1 MLFIDLSGLSGP
13 GLVPGAV
20 IGVFGLRAAPGRG
33 PVGVLVTRLS
43 DRDVLPLVAPVAVK
57 GDRRVRGCAA

>member
-1 MLFIDLSGLSGP
+1 
-13 GLVPGAV
+13 VPGAV